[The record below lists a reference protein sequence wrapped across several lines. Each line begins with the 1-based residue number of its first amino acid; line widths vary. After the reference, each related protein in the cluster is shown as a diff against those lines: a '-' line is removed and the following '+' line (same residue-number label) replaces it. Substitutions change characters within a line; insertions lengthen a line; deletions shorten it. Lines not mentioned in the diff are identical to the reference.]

1 MKIEQKSNLNFV
13 NNISVNSRI
22 NRTYSQNVKSSEEV
36 LNEKEKQFFAQMFP
50 DKSSEIMEYSFYG
63 KSGKVNNI
71 KIGSHFDRR
80 G

>member
-1 MKIEQKSNLNFV
+1 MKIGQNVNQNFIS
-13 NNISVNSRI
+13 NISNNSRI

-63 KSGKVNNI
+63 KSGKLNNI

>member
-1 MKIEQKSNLNFV
+1 MKIGQSSTQNFI
-13 NNISVNSRI
+13 NNISVNSKI
-22 NRTYSQNVKSSEEV
+22 NRAYSQNVKSSEEV

-50 DKSSEIMEYSFYG
+50 DKSSEIMDYSFYG

>member
-1 MKIEQKSNLNFV
+1 MKIGQNSNQNFI
-13 NNISVNSRI
+13 NNITVNSRI
-22 NRTYSQNVKSSEEV
+22 NRAYSQNVKSSEEV

-63 KSGKVNNI
+63 KSGKLNNI

>member
-1 MKIEQKSNLNFV
+1 MKIGQGANQNFI

-63 KSGKVNNI
+63 KSGKLNNI

>member
-1 MKIEQKSNLNFV
+1 MKIGQSANQNFI

-63 KSGKVNNI
+63 KSGKLNNI

>member
-1 MKIEQKSNLNFV
+1 MKIVQNSNQNFI
-13 NNISVNSRI
+13 NNITVNSRI
-22 NRTYSQNVKSSEEV
+22 NRAYSQNVKSSEEI
-36 LNEKEKQFFAQMFP
+36 LNEKEKHFFAQMFP

-63 KSGKVNNI
+63 KSGKLNNI

>member
-1 MKIEQKSNLNFV
+1 MKIGQNSNQNFI

-22 NRTYSQNVKSSEEV
+22 NRAYSQNVKSSEEV

-63 KSGKVNNI
+63 KSGKLNNI

>member
-1 MKIEQKSNLNFV
+1 MKIGQNSNQNFI

-22 NRTYSQNVKSSEEV
+22 SRAYSQNVKSSEEV

-63 KSGKVNNI
+63 KSGKLNNI

>member
-1 MKIEQKSNLNFV
+1 MKIGQSSTQNFI
-13 NNISVNSRI
+13 NNISLNSKI

-50 DKSSEIMEYSFYG
+50 DKSSEIMEYNFYS
-63 KSGKVNNI
+63 KSGKLNNI

>member
-1 MKIEQKSNLNFV
+1 MKIGHHTNQNIV
-13 NNISVNSRI
+13 NNISVNSKI
-22 NRTYSQNVKSSEEV
+22 NRTYTQNLKSSEEV

-63 KSGKVNNI
+63 KSGKLNNI